1 MKRSLLFPL
10 LAFFFILPTHAQ
22 NYFDD
27 FGKINLNELQMTT
40 YNRDNLAEA
49 VVLYDIGKTLFT
61 TGDLGVRFLFER
73 ITRIKI
79 LSKAGLKYAE
89 IEIPYYI
96 DKDGIEKISD
106 IQGITYNLEGNT
118 AKTSRLDPNQVYDEK
133 INENWS
139 QKKFALPDVKEGSVI
154 EYRYSIESPFLF
166 NLRDWKFQSTIPVV
180 YSEYTARMIPFYEY
194 TYILQGASKFDVYKN
209 VPGNFKNHYA
219 TVDYYDN
226 IYTFGMKNLPA
237 FRDEDFITSI
247 NDYIVKMDFQLSMI
261 RYPGGSTREIITTWP
276 LLIQSL
282 LKLNEFGLYM
292 KAVTKSSDELLGTLA
307 LDSKSNEDKT
317 KMIVSYVKSNFN
329 WDGYSSKYANKSTK
343 EFLKTK
349 TGNSANI
356 NLFLASMLSEAGIE
370 SYPVLLSTRDHGK
383 IPVDYPFEQFLNYVI
398 VLAKIDNKQIL
409 LDATEPLSPFGMLPA
424 RCINEKGLIVHRE
437 KTEWIQ
443 LADNGISEEA
453 DSVFITFNE
462 TLDSAFADIHVQ
474 SLGHKALE
482 LRRSYHNDADNL
494 KEYCIKDEIELRSDI
509 AVKNEKSIENPFI
522 FDYKVKT
529 GVEMV
534 GDKLLVTA
542 FPGLTPSQNPLR
554 VGFRSYP
561 VDMVYPNTNSF
572 TAVIDIPKGY
582 RYAENKKDVSIDN
595 PLMNIRYHIDNTTD
609 KLKITGN
616 YTFKKPVYLPHE
628 YYDLKSYYTTIIE
641 TFNNK
646 IVLVKA
652 ST

>member
-1 MKRSLLFPL
+1 MKRSLLF
-10 LAFFFILPTHAQ
+10 FFLVVSLILSIQAQ

-49 VVLYDIGKTLFT
+49 VVLYDIGKTAFI
-61 TGDLGVRFLFER
+61 TGDFGIHFIFER

-89 IEIPYYI
+89 IEIPYYV
-96 DKDGIEKISD
+96 DNDGIEKMSD
-106 IQGITYNLEGNT
+106 IQGITYNFDNNSPR
-118 AKTSRLDPNQVYDEK
+118 TSRLDPKQVFDEK
-133 INENWS
+133 INENWR
-139 QKKFALPDVKEGSVI
+139 QKKFAMPDVKEGSVI

-180 YSEYTARMIPFYEY
+180 YSEYTTRMIPFYEY

-219 TVDYYDN
+219 TVEYYDN

-237 FRDEDFITSI
+237 FRDEEFITSI
-247 NDYIVKMDFQLSMI
+247 NDYIMKMDFQLSLI
-261 RYPGGSTREIITTWP
+261 RYPGGATREIMTTWP

-292 KAVTKSSDELLGTLA
+292 KSVTKSSEELLAAMA
-307 LDSKSNEDKT
+307 LGSKSNEDKT
-317 KMIVSYVKSNFN
+317 RTIINYVKSNFN
-329 WDGYSSKYANKSTK
+329 WDGYSSKFANKSAK

-398 VLAKIDNKQIL
+398 VLARIDNKEIL

-424 RCINEKGLIVHRE
+424 RCINEKGLVVIKE

-443 LADNGISEEA
+443 LANNGTSEEI
-453 DSVFITFNE
+453 DSVFISVNE

-474 SLGHKALE
+474 SQGHKALE

-494 KEYCIKDEIELRSDI
+494 KEYCIKEGIELRSEI
-509 AVKNEKSIENPFI
+509 AVKNEQSIENPFI

-529 GVEMV
+529 AVEIV
-534 GDKLLVTA
+534 GDKLLITP
-542 FPGLTPSQNPLR
+542 FPGLTPSQNPLK

-561 VDMVYPNTNSF
+561 VDMVYSNANSF

-582 RYAENKKDVSIDN
+582 RYVESKKNVSVDNALINIQYQIENS
-595 PLMNIRYHIDNTTD
+595 TD
-609 KLKITGN
+609 KLKITGS

-628 YYDLKSYYTTIIE
+628 YYDLKSYFTTIIE

-646 IVLVKA
+646 LVLVKA

>member
-1 MKRSLLFPL
+1 MKRSLVFSV
-10 LAFFFILPTHAQ
+10 LAFSFILSMQSQ
-22 NYFDD
+22 NYFED
-27 FGKINLNELQMTT
+27 FGKLNMNELQMTT

-61 TGDLGVRFLFER
+61 TGDFGVHFIFDR
-73 ITRIKI
+73 IVRIKI

-118 AKTSRLDPNQVYDEK
+118 AKISRLDLKQVYDEK

-139 QKKFALPDVKEGSVI
+139 QKKFALPDVKDGSVI

-166 NLRDWKFQSTIPVV
+166 NLRDWKFQSTIPVI

-237 FRDEDFITSI
+237 FRDEEFITSI
-247 NDYIVKMDFQLSMI
+247 NDYITKMDFQLSLI
-261 RYPGGSTREIITTWP
+261 RYPGGSTREIMTTWP

-292 KAVTKSSDELLGTLA
+292 KSIAKSSDELLGTLA
-307 LDSKSNEDKT
+307 LESKSNEDKT
-317 KMIVSYVKSNFN
+317 KAILNYIKSNYN

-343 EFLKTK
+343 EFLKTR

-356 NLFLASMLSEAGIE
+356 NLFLASMLSAAGIE
-370 SYPVLLSTRDHGK
+370 AYPVLLSTRDHGK

-398 VLAKIDNKQIL
+398 VLAKIDNKEIL

-424 RCINEKGLIVHRE
+424 RCINEKGLIVNKE

-443 LADNGISEEA
+443 LVDKGVSEEA

-494 KEYCIKDEIELRSDI
+494 KEYCMKDGIELQGGI
-509 AVKNEKSIENPFI
+509 AVKNEQSIENPFL

-529 GVEMV
+529 GVEIL
-534 GDKLLVTA
+534 GDKLLVTV
-542 FPGLTPSQNPLR
+542 FPGLTPSQNPLK

-561 VDMVYPNTNSF
+561 VDMVYPNSNSF
-572 TAVIDIPKGY
+572 KAIIDIPKGY
-582 RYAENKKDVSIDN
+582 RFNEGKKNVSVDN
-595 PLMNIRYHIDNTTD
+595 ALVNIQYQVESTAAQLN
-609 KLKITGN
+609 ITGS

-628 YYDLKSYYTTIIE
+628 YYDLKSYFTTIIE

-646 IVLVKA
+646 LMLVKA